1 MRNDH
6 CRRATIRWY
15 GRSDSLGAARSIAEA
30 VDLRRFEEGTGTKR
44 AWKEEGQSL
53 EAEAAIV

>member
-1 MRNDH
+1 MRDDH
-6 CRRATIRWY
+6 CRRASFRWY

-30 VDLRRFEEGTGTKR
+30 VDLRFEEGIGAKR

-53 EAEAAIV
+53 EAEAAVV